1 MPPTSCP
8 RSARARASGQPRYPS
23 TPAIKTLIGPDLPW
37 SSTAVIL
44 DVPVDDGPPRP
55 LGAQNHLDRLPK
67 GSLAPARSGDE
78 VGHGLD
84 LGRRVSDGDGETG
97 PLQRGQVEEIVA
109 DIGGL
114 GRGDAELGAEG

>member
-23 TPAIKTLIGPDLPW
+23 TPAIKTLIGADLRW
-37 SSTAVIL
+37 SSASVIL
-44 DVPVDDGPPRP
+44 DVPVDDGPPRA

-67 GSLAPARSGDE
+67 GSLAPAGSGDE
-78 VGHGLD
+78 VDHGLD
-84 LGRRVSDGDGETG
+84 LGRRVSDGDGKTG

-109 DIGGL
+109 HIGDPGTGAAGL
-114 GRGDAELGAEG
+114 GS